1 MWEDSFTV
9 AMRHY
14 SLIIYLFF
22 AILGGASCSEE
33 EEILPYAFKSNVLYV
48 ESTMEIPRR
57 SEGDVLRVN
66 DSTLLMVYTKFLDG
80 YKDHNSAVLVKRIS
94 YDKGV
99 TWSEEEDFIGG
110 ESLMNVMSASLLLL
124 PDERIALFYLVKN
137 STEDCY
143 PVVRFSDDKGTT
155 WTAPKNCIKPFKGYY
170 VMNNARAVLLSTG
183 RIILP
188 VASYTFSGGVLN
200 SQGTIR
206 CFYSD
211 DGGMTWKVGN
221 SLPKQDIIA
230 QEPGIIE
237 LLDGRLLMYMRTD
250 QGVQYFSYSQNEGVT
265 WSKAEN
271 STLKSPLSPATLE
284 RNPYTQEIVAVW
296 NNSETE
302 RMPLCLAISQD
313 EAINW
318 IDKCYLE
325 NVLEY
330 SACYSAIEFLSE
342 DLALVLYSIAPKEQ
356 WGLGNLKLVLVHLN

>member
-1 MWEDSFTV
+1 M
-9 AMRHY
+9 
-14 SLIIYLFF
+14 
-22 AILGGASCSEE
+22 AIFLGISCSEE
-33 EEILPYAFKSNVLYV
+33 EELLPYAFKSNVLYV

-57 SEGDVLRVN
+57 SEGDVLLVN

-94 YDKGV
+94 YDRGV

-143 PVVRFSDDKGTT
+143 PVVRFSDDMGVT
-155 WTAPKNCIKPFKGYY
+155 WTEPQNCIKPFKGYY

-188 VASYTFSGGVLN
+188 VASYTFSEGALN
-200 SQGTIR
+200 PQGIIR

-211 DGGMTWKVGN
+211 DMGITWKAGN
-221 SLPKQDIIA
+221 SLPKQDITA
-230 QEPGIIE
+230 QEPGVIE

-250 QGVQYFSYSQNEGVT
+250 QGVQYFSYSQNGGIT
-265 WSKAEN
+265 WSKIEKG
-271 STLKSPLSPATLE
+271 TLKSPLSPATLE

-296 NNSETE
+296 NN
-302 RMPLCLAISQD
+302 I
-313 EAINW
+313 IW
-318 IDKCYLE
+318 
-325 NVLEY
+325 
-330 SACYSAIEFLSE
+330 F
-342 DLALVLYSIAPKEQ
+342 
-356 WGLGNLKLVLVHLN
+356 